1 MVQDGPFA
9 VSGNTF
15 SFLKLIATIFNRTL
29 RKRLNKS
36 KDIEGPTNGECI
48 QELKS
53 ILREKEM
60 FITDL
65 RIESKLTS
73 HRIEEM
79 ANALRKG
86 EEETLAIKRNN
97 DYLEKAIK
105 SKVLD

>member
-1 MVQDGPFA
+1 
-9 VSGNTF
+9 
-15 SFLKLIATIFNRTL
+15 
-29 RKRLNKS
+29 
-36 KDIEGPTNGECI
+36 
-48 QELKS
+48 
-53 ILREKEM
+53 M